1 MFLIFGVWLV
11 MVVSFIM
18 MLFFV
23 VLLNGIVNEVK
34 DDVFGIFW
42 KWIEYLYSNWKFVMK
57 IVSEESVNILL
68 MYYYKC

>member
-11 MVVSFIM
+11 MGVSFII

-23 VLLNGIVNEVK
+23 VLLNGIVNEVR

>member
-11 MVVSFIM
+11 MGVSFIM

-23 VLLNGIVNEVK
+23 VLLNGIVNEVR

>member
-11 MVVSFIM
+11 MGVSFIM

-23 VLLNGIVNEVK
+23 VLLNGIVNEVR
-34 DDVFGIFW
+34 DDVLGIFW

>member
-11 MVVSFIM
+11 MGVSFIM

>member
-11 MVVSFIM
+11 MGVSFIM

-68 MYYYKC
+68 MYYYIC

>member
-11 MVVSFIM
+11 MGVSFIM

-23 VLLNGIVNEVK
+23 VLLNGIVNEVR

-68 MYYYKC
+68 MYYYIC

>member
-11 MVVSFIM
+11 MGVSFIM

-68 MYYYKC
+68 M

>member
-11 MVVSFIM
+11 MGVSFIM

-23 VLLNGIVNEVK
+23 VLLNGIVNEVR

-68 MYYYKC
+68 MYYYKF